1 MLALARVEFSSA
13 IRRRERAGDLTGAC
27 AAQVIERFNHHHRT
41 RFLTQGVTDLVLDST
56 CGLID
61 RYPLRAYD
69 ALQLAGCLVL
79 KSVASEA
86 PVFACADRQLLAAA
100 ETEGLVWL
108 DPTSDG

>member
-1 MLALARVEFSSA
+1 M
-13 IRRRERAGDLTGAC
+13 
-27 AAQVIERFNHHHRT
+27 ERFNLHQRA
-41 RFLTQGVTDLVLDST
+41 RFLTQSVSDLVLDSA
-56 CGLID
+56 CDLIE

-100 ETEGLVWL
+100 ETEGLAWL
-108 DPTSDG
+108 DPIE